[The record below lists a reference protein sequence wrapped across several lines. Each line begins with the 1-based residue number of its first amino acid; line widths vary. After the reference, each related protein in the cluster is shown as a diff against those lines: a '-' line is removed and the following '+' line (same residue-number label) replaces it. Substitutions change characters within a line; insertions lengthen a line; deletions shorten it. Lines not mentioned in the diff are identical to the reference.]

1 MDARLI
7 LLTTLFTLLAVGWV
21 GACVMLRAAEVGE
34 LVMPLEDRE
43 FDSLEVVTVGTGG
56 PYENSE
62 RLGPTT
68 AIGWDSHVLLVDAG
82 RGTAEALRRSGI
94 PVSQPRT
101 VLLTN
106 LLPYNTM
113 GLDDLIFTGWLVG
126 REKPVQLIGPPGT
139 RVFAE
144 NLLAAHRAGSTA
156 HGQSLGLPSEA
167 VKLEVT
173 EVRDGWSEQRDGLT
187 LRAGELRG
195 GPTPGLAWRF
205 DRDGKSVVV
214 AGMGWDPDGLV
225 AFASGADMLVHEAVY
240 VPPPEDIEAAGV
252 IADPE
257 RLRRE
262 AALHT
267 SILDVGALANR
278 ARIGTLVLVRL
289 RPPPFFPL
297 QVRMIVDDHF
307 DGTIEVPSDGDSFN
321 P

>member
-1 MDARLI
+1 MNARL
-7 LLTTLFTLLAVGWV
+7 TLLATLLTLLALGWV
-21 GACVMLRAAEVGE
+21 GACVILRAAQVGE

-56 PYENSE
+56 PYENPE
-62 RLGPTT
+62 RLGPTL
-68 AIGWDSHVLLVDAG
+68 AIGWDNHVLLVDAG
-82 RGTAEALRRSGI
+82 RGTAEALRHSGI

-101 VLLTN
+101 ILLTN

-126 REKPVQLIGPPGT
+126 REEPLQLIGPPGT
-139 RVFAE
+139 RAFAE
-144 NLLAAHRAGSTA
+144 NLLAAHRPGSTA
-156 HGQSLGLPSEA
+156 HGQSLGLPGEA
-167 VKLEVT
+167 VKLDVT
-173 EVRDGWSEQRDGLT
+173 EVRGGWSEQRDGLSI
-187 LRAGELRG
+187 RAGELRG

-205 DRDGKSVVV
+205 DRNGKSVVV
-214 AGMGWDPDGLV
+214 AGMGWDPDALV
-225 AFASGADMLVHEAVY
+225 SLASGVDMLVHEAVY
-240 VPPPEDIEAAGV
+240 VPPPEDIEDAGV

-267 SILDVGALANR
+267 SILDVGALASR
-278 ARIGTLVLVRL
+278 ARVGTLVLVRM

-297 QVRMIVDDHF
+297 QARMIVDDHF
-307 DGTIEVPSDGDSFN
+307 DGTIEVPDDGDSFS